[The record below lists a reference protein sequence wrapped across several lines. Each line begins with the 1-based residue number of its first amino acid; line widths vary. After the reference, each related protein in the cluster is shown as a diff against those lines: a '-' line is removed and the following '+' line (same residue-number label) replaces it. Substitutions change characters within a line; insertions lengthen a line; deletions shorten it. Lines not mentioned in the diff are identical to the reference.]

1 LEELTSL
8 ARQLAFEQQMQGM
21 AKLCGICTS
30 ADHHTDECPA
40 LQETSSS
47 DLGQAPVNGVFLFP
61 IINVI
66 SNKLFNTKGYINMN
80 SGTRRIRGNPR

>member
-8 ARQLAFEQQMQGM
+8 ARQLAFGQQKQGVV
-21 AKLCGICTS
+21 KLSGICTS

-47 DLGQAPVNGVFLFP
+47 DLGQASVNDIFP
-61 IINVI
+61 TNQQKYD
-66 SNKLFNTKGYINMN
+66 SFTNTYN
-80 SGTRRIRGNPR
+80 SSW